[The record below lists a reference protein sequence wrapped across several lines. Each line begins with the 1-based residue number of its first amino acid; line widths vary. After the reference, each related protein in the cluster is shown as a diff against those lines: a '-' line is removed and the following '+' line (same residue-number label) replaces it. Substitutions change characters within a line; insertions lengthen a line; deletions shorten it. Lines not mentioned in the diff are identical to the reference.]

1 MTRRSTVTSEQL
13 HALVVAAVD
22 GADAECRSLLPAV
35 LPLLVECIAA
45 VLADRDDG
53 RSTGEKHAARDELL
67 GEVARRIIAPDFLVR
82 WSRTPAKGAW
92 SFIESWVQA
101 LVEARR
107 DHAWVQRALGGR
119 GAAAKNL
126 LFVRLRKLFDQA
138 AWRRGLGAD
147 DREDAFNSFTVW
159 LLAEGGRNL
168 RRWDPEGGGSFDGW
182 FYARALNQIDS
193 RRRSAGRAANGEGV
207 EEVAVHDESR
217 MDAQLQLGA
226 VERWLKQNCSE
237 RQCEIFT
244 RSFIDQQSAA
254 EVASAIGVQ
263 PGVVY
268 MTVSRMRRALT
279 SFQDDQFDH

>member
-1 MTRRSTVTSEQL
+1 MTRIFTVTSEQL
-13 HALVVAAVD
+13 HALVAAAVD
-22 GADAECRSLLPAV
+22 GADAECRSLLQAV
-35 LPLLVECIAA
+35 LPPLVECIAA

-53 RSTGEKHAARDELL
+53 RSTGEKHAARDESL
-67 GEVARRIIAPDFLVR
+67 GEVARRIIAPDFLIR
-82 WSRTPAKGAW
+82 WSRTPAKDAW
-92 SFIESWVQA
+92 RFIESWVRD

-107 DHAWVQRALGGR
+107 DHTWVKHALDGR
-119 GAAAKNL
+119 SAAAKNL

-138 AWRRGLGAD
+138 ARRRKLGAD

-159 LLAEGGRNL
+159 LLVDGGRNL

-193 RRRSAGRAANGEGV
+193 RRRSAGRTADGEVV
-207 EEVAVHDESR
+207 EEVAVHDASR

-226 VERWLKQNCSE
+226 VDRWLKQNCSE
-237 RQCEIFT
+237 RQCEIFM

-268 MTVSRMRRALT
+268 MTVLRLRRALA
-279 SFQDDQFDH
+279 SFQGDQFDH